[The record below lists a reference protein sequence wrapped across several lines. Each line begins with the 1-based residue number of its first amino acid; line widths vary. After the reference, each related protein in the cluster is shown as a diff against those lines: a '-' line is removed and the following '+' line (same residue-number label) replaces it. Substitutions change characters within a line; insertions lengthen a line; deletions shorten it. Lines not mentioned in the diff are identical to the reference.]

1 MPTPLPIVNADLHC
15 HSIYSDGTLRPADA
29 AARASANGVEL
40 WALTDH
46 DVVDGLPEAARAARG
61 LGMAFVTGV
70 EVSVSYAGETVHL
83 IGLGFDPADAGL
95 REGIA
100 RTRGGR
106 RERALEMAQGLAA
119 VGIDG
124 AFEGALPYVGN
135 PELISRTHF
144 ARWLVE
150 SGRCADT
157 AEVFRR
163 YLVEGKPGFVAH
175 RWAGLGEAVR
185 WIVQAGGVAVIAHPA
200 RYDRLSP
207 SAEYALFSEF
217 VTHGGRGVEIVSGSH
232 TAADAARYADIAHE
246 FGLLASRGCDFHAP
260 GESRADFGRLPALPA
275 GLTPVWSVLED
286 RIQRP

>member
-1 MPTPLPIVNADLHC
+1 MPIVNADLHC
-15 HSIYSDGTLRPADA
+15 HSLYSDGTLRPAEA
-29 AARASANGVEL
+29 AARAHANDVEL

-46 DVVDGLPEAARAARG
+46 DVIDGLAEAADSARS
-61 LGMAFVTGV
+61 LGMAFLTGV
-70 EVSVSYAGETVHL
+70 EVSVSFAGETVHL
-83 IGLGFDPADAGL
+83 VGLGFDPADAAL

-119 VGIDG
+119 VGIEG

-157 AEVFRR
+157 AEVFRH
-163 YLVEGKPGFVAH
+163 YLVEGKPGFVPH

-185 WIVQAGGVAVIAHPA
+185 WIVQAGGVAVVAHPA
-200 RYDRLSP
+200 RYNRLSP

-217 VTHGGRGVEIVSGSH
+217 VTHGGRGVEIISGSH
-232 TAADAARYADIAHE
+232 TAADAARYADIARE
-246 FGLLASRGCDFHAP
+246 FDLLASRGCDFHAP
-260 GESRADFGRLPALPA
+260 GESRADFGRLPALPS
-275 GLTPVWSVLED
+275 GLTPVWEALAD